1 MDNTESNSSVNSQM
15 KKGVV
20 ELCVLALVSRKDC
33 YGYELIE
40 EISHTMN
47 ISEGAVYP
55 ILRRLTK
62 DGMFK
67 TYLKE
72 SSSGPPRKYY
82 KITKIGEQH
91 LKEMLKA
98 WRSLNKR
105 VESLLKV

>member
-1 MDNTESNSSVNSQM
+1 MDNTSSQL

-20 ELCVLALVSRKDC
+20 ELCVLALVSKKNC

-40 EISHTMN
+40 EISKTMD
-47 ISEGAVYP
+47 ISAGTVYP

-62 DGMFK
+62 EDMFD

-82 KITKIGEQH
+82 KITKTGESH
-91 LKEMLKA
+91 LKEMQMA
-98 WRSLNKR
+98 WRKLNKN
-105 VESLLKV
+105 VESLIKT

>member
-1 MDNTESNSSVNSQM
+1 MDNTPVNSQM

-20 ELCVLALVSRKDC
+20 ELCVLALVSKKDC

-40 EISHTMN
+40 EISKTMD
-47 ISEGAVYP
+47 ISEGTVYP

-62 DGMFK
+62 DDMFE

-82 KITKIGEQH
+82 KITKTGEEH
-91 LKEMLKA
+91 LEEMLKA
-98 WRSLNKR
+98 WRKLNKN
-105 VESLLKV
+105 VESLIKN

>member
-1 MDNTESNSSVNSQM
+1 MDTTLINSQF

-40 EISHTMN
+40 EISKTIE

-67 TYLKE
+67 TYLQE

-82 KITKIGEQH
+82 KMTKPGNAYLEGMI
-91 LKEMLKA
+91 KS
-98 WRSLNKR
+98 WRTLNSGVDR
-105 VESLLKV
+105 LLKI

>member
-1 MDNTESNSSVNSQM
+1 MDTSVVNSQM

-20 ELCVLALVSRKDC
+20 ELCVLALVAKKDC

-40 EISHTMN
+40 LISKRMD
-47 ISEGAVYP
+47 ISEGTVYP

-62 DGMFK
+62 EDMFE

-82 KITKIGEQH
+82 KITKTGKEH
-91 LKEMLKA
+91 LDIMVGA
-98 WRSLNKR
+98 WKKLNKN
-105 VESLLKV
+105 VESLLKA

>member
-1 MDNTESNSSVNSQM
+1 MVNTSVNSQL

-40 EISHTMN
+40 EISHTVD
-47 ISEGAVYP
+47 ISEGTVYP

-82 KITKIGEQH
+82 KITRVGEGH
-91 LKEMLKA
+91 LKEMLTA
-98 WRSLNKR
+98 WRYLNKG
-105 VESLLKV
+105 VESLLKG

>member
-1 MDNTESNSSVNSQM
+1 M

-20 ELCVLALVSRKDC
+20 ELCVLALVSKKDC

-40 EISHTMN
+40 EISKTMD
-47 ISEGAVYP
+47 ISEGTVYP

-62 DGMFK
+62 EDMFE

-82 KITKIGEQH
+82 RITSVGEEH
-91 LKEMLKA
+91 LKEMLSS
-98 WRSLNKR
+98 WRKLNKN
-105 VESLLKV
+105 VESLIKN